1 MTTGTLTAPSQ
12 QDVILDAWQV
22 YRRSQQI
29 PFPARGAGDLM
40 KAQSRLWHLLEPH
53 TRTDDRNPFPG
64 PDMDAIDDAIDVFVA
79 AVEWAC
85 GADAAAFVAGDAS
98 VSGAEGGEAA

>member
-1 MTTGTLTAPSQ
+1 MSTGTLTAPSQ
-12 QDVILDAWQV
+12 HDVILDAHQV

-29 PFPARGAGDLM
+29 PFPARSAGDLT

-64 PDMDAIDDAIDVFVA
+64 PDVDAIDDAIDAFVA

-85 GADAAAFVAGDAS
+85 GGQAAAFVAGD
-98 VSGAEGGEAA
+98 EGES

>member
-29 PFPARGAGDLM
+29 PFPARSAGDLM

-53 TRTDDRNPFPG
+53 TRTDDRTPFPG
-64 PDMDAIDDAIDVFVA
+64 PDMDAIDDALDVFVA

-85 GADAAAFVAGDAS
+85 GADAAAFVAGDD
-98 VSGAEGGEAA
+98 EGQAAA